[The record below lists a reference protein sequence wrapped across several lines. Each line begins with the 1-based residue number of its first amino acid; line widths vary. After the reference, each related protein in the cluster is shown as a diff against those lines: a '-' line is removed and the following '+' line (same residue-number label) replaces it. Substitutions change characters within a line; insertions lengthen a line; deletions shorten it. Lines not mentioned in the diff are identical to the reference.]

1 MLLCA
6 VLCCAVLSAG
16 PGASNIIPDAV
27 ALSGTIRGFSK
38 PAFAQLRQRVTEVFT
53 GTAAMYRCNAS
64 VEWSEVRA
72 AAGLR
77 CLLGSG
83 TLCLEKSNFRRCCW
97 ASQPDGLP
105 DLPACCCLCLPACL
119 PACCPHHLQVP
130 YPPLVTDAAMT
141 ALALSAGAKVVGAG
155 NAQQRAKP
163 FMYAEDFAFM
173 AEAVPAAFV
182 MLGIRNE
189 SAGSVH
195 GLHTPQFRL
204 DESVLPLGAALHVQF
219 ALDFLAASSSNGGRG
234 GGSGGGELGR
244 EEL

>member
-1 MLLCA
+1 MHNLMYVKEDIILPHTITFYDLIVDKAMGTSGPLFQFDLHEHAA
-6 VLCCAVLSAG
+6 VSFDPRVKSQDSHAGEWRCGGQWVGWEWVLWG
-16 PGASNIIPDAV
+16 GWV
-27 ALSGTIRGFSK
+27 
-38 PAFAQLRQRVTEVFT
+38 PA
-53 GTAAMYRCNAS
+53 
-64 VEWSEVRA
+64 
-72 AAGLR
+72 
-77 CLLGSG
+77 
-83 TLCLEKSNFRRCCW
+83 
-97 ASQPDGLP
+97 
-105 DLPACCCLCLPACL
+105 
-119 PACCPHHLQVP
+119 CPHHLQVP

>member
-1 MLLCA
+1 M
-6 VLCCAVLSAG
+6 LCCAVLSAG

-119 PACCPHHLQVP
+119 PAAPTTCRCRTRRWLPM
-130 YPPLVTDAAMT
+130 PP
-141 ALALSAGAKVVGAG
+141 
-155 NAQQRAKP
+155 
-163 FMYAEDFAFM
+163 
-173 AEAVPAAFV
+173 
-182 MLGIRNE
+182 
-189 SAGSVH
+189 
-195 GLHTPQFRL
+195 
-204 DESVLPLGAALHVQF
+204 
-219 ALDFLAASSSNGGRG
+219 
-234 GGSGGGELGR
+234 
-244 EEL
+244 